1 MAYLKPPAFTR
12 HLANP
17 LAMRV
22 SARGVAT
29 LTVVGRRTGQP
40 RKVPVIPGRDRAEP
54 LPGLPV
60 RRVRLG
66 PQSPSGRHRR
76 AEPQGAQ

>member
-17 LAMRV
+17 LEMRV
-22 SARGVAT
+22 SARGVVT

-40 RKVPVIPGRDRAEP
+40 RKVPVIPVEIGRNRYLVCRTASPTGCAISE
-54 LPGLPV
+54 LPAPA
-60 RRVRLG
+60 
-66 PQSPSGRHRR
+66 S
-76 AEPQGAQ
+76 